1 MCGIAG
7 YVGLPGSGPPDP
19 GLLRK
24 MVAAV
29 AHRGPDE
36 FGIYADA
43 IAALGHARLSII
55 DLSGGRQPM
64 PNEDRSI
71 WVVFN
76 GEIFN
81 HVELQAE
88 LEALGHRFRTRCDT
102 EVLLHGYEEWGDRF
116 VERLNG
122 QFALAIW
129 DRDRRRLLLTRDRL
143 GIRPLYH
150 ARRGSRFYFASEVK
164 SIFADPDF
172 PRRFDPEGLDQVF
185 TFWTTVA
192 PVTPFE
198 GVCELRPGHTLVLDL
213 TAVSDPA
220 PVEKEYWRPRFPEAG
235 APAGLSLDDAT
246 AGLLE
251 RLKESTRLRMIRAD
265 VPVGSYLSGG
275 IDSSLIAAL
284 GRQATTG
291 EFRTFSIRFSDA
303 EFDETVYQR
312 MMVERLGSRHH
323 EILCDGREIA
333 GSFPDVIAHGERPVL
348 RTAPAPLFLL
358 SGLVRE
364 NGFKVVLTGEGSDEI
379 LAGYDIFRE
388 AKVRRFWGRNPASTW
403 RPLLLDR
410 LYPYLARSPVASRAM
425 ARKFFGQGI
434 ERLDDPAFSHRPRW
448 GSAATLKRLFS
459 GATAAAVAGIDA
471 VERLLSAL
479 PEEASHWDPLSMAQY
494 LEVRTLLSGYLLSAQ
509 GDRMLMAHSV
519 EGRFPFL
526 DHHVVEFCNNLPP
539 RYKLKVLDE
548 KHVLKRCAR
557 GLIPQEILDRPK
569 QPYRAPDAPGFL
581 GDAAPA
587 YVAEVLSDAA
597 VRQAGVFD
605 VDQVRRLVAKC
616 ENGAIRH
623 KLSNADNMA
632 FIGVLSTQLLWE
644 RLINRP
650 PETVTLDDRLLK
662 TQVLEEGVQEA

>member
-7 YVGLPGSGPPDP
+7 YIGLPGSGPPDP
-19 GLLRK
+19 GLLKR
-24 MVAAV
+24 MVGAV

-43 IAALGHARLSII
+43 VAALGHARLSII
-55 DLSGGRQPM
+55 DLSGGMQPM
-64 PNEDRSI
+64 ANEDRSV
-71 WVVFN
+71 WLVFN

-88 LEALGHRFRTRCDT
+88 LEALGHRFRTRSDT
-102 EVLLHGYEEWGDRF
+102 EVLLHAYEAWGDRF

-129 DRDRRRLLLTRDRL
+129 DRKRQRLLLTRDRL

-150 ARRGSRFYFASEVK
+150 ARYGKRFYFASEVK
-164 SIFADPDF
+164 SIFADTEF
-172 PRRFDPEGLDQVF
+172 PRRFDPEGIDQVF
-185 TFWTTVA
+185 TFWTSVA
-192 PVTPFE
+192 PATPFE
-198 GVCELRPGHTLVLDL
+198 GVRELRPGHTLVLDL
-213 TAVSDPA
+213 NTVSDPA
-220 PVEKEYWRPRFPEAG
+220 PVETEYWRPRFPEAG
-235 APAGLSLDDAT
+235 AACDLSLADAT
-246 AGLLE
+246 SGLLD
-251 RLKESTRLRMIRAD
+251 RLRESTRLRMIRSD

-284 GRQATTG
+284 GRQATDG

-303 EFDETVYQR
+303 EFDETTYQR
-312 MMVERLGSRHH
+312 MMVDLLGSHHH
-323 EILCDGREIA
+323 EIMCNGQEIA
-333 GSFPDVIAHGERPVL
+333 ESFPDVIAHGERPVL

-388 AKVRRFWGRNPASTW
+388 AKVRRFWGRNPQSTW

-434 ERLDDPAFSHRPRW
+434 EQLNDPAFSHRPRW
-448 GSAATLKRLFS
+448 GSAANLKRMFS
-459 GATAAAVAGIDA
+459 SDTASAVAGIDA
-471 VERLLSAL
+471 VGRLLADL
-479 PEEASHWDPLSMAQY
+479 PEDAAGWDPLSMAQY
-494 LEVRTLLSGYLLSAQ
+494 LEVRTLLSGYLLSSQ

-526 DHHVVEFCNNLPP
+526 DHHVVEYCNSLPP
-539 RYKLKVLDE
+539 RYKLRVLDE
-548 KHVLKRCAR
+548 KHVLKRCAAE
-557 GLIPQEILDRPK
+557 LVPQEILDRPK

-581 GDAAPA
+581 GEKAPA
-587 YVAEVLSDAA
+587 YVADVLSDAA
-597 VRQAGVFD
+597 VEQAGVFE
-605 VDQVRRLVAKC
+605 VQQVRRLVAKC
-616 ENGAIRH
+616 ENGVLRH
-623 KLSNADNMA
+623 KLSNTDNMA
-632 FIGVLSTQLLWE
+632 FIGVLSTQLLWD
-644 RLINRP
+644 RLIRTP
-650 PETVTLDDRLLK
+650 PESASLDERLLK
-662 TQVLEEGVQEA
+662 TQVLEEGVH